1 MPDTKMIDVMI
12 FLLRF
17 RLPDWAELA
26 IIPGGEL
33 EFISNYCFQLPT
45 MTNGLARLKAGFF
58 IREILYRLTSKKKSV
73 SSELSIW
80 MYFGHDT
87 TIANVLNALGLFEV
101 FFTFS
106 FKYSGEHFF
115 FFLF

>member
-1 MPDTKMIDVMI
+1 MIDAMI
-12 FLLRF
+12 VLLRF

-45 MTNGLARLKAGFF
+45 MTNKLARLKAGFF
-58 IREILYRLTSKKKSV
+58 IREILDRLASKTKSA
-73 SSELSIW
+73 SSALPIW

-87 TIANVLNALGLFEV
+87 TIANVLNALGLFQV
-101 FFTFS
+101 FSTFS
-106 FKYSGEHFF
+106 SKYSGEH
-115 FFLF
+115 